1 MPQRCRLAVAVLF
14 YSAMDKHEKL
24 KRAMGRDFLLRP
36 QTTVPDLS
44 PAIASK
50 TLREAADAA
59 TQHAGRVIGQKT
71 RQWCAAHGV
80 VPATRIEQAAEVL
93 MMITAVQKKH
103 LTEADLQKKIE
114 SFVAGDPNAE
124 QSFKAALE
132 QVKQCMQELG
142 PEVVAASMRE
152 E

>member
-1 MPQRCRLAVAVLF
+1 MLSFGP
-14 YSAMDKHEKL
+14 MDKHEKL
-24 KRAMGRDFLLRP
+24 KRAIGGDFLLRSK
-36 QTTVPDLS
+36 TTVPDLTA
-44 PAIASK
+44 AIPSN

-80 VPATRIEQAAEVL
+80 VPEPRLEQAAEVL

-103 LTEADLQKKIE
+103 LTDADLQNKVK
-114 SFVAGDPNAE
+114 SFVSGDPNAE
-124 QSFKAALE
+124 ESFKAALE
-132 QVKQCMQELG
+132 QVRQCMQELG
-142 PEVVAASMRE
+142 PEVIAAAMCE